1 MNALVQFG
9 TAAALTFV
17 GLFVL
22 VPVAFALARL
32 LGLYAVVPERHA
44 FVYVLFG
51 KVVATINE
59 PGLHLLP
66 FKLGGRAFLVNW
78 LGKCHV
84 VDLRLDQQ
92 YLRSQAVNSEEGAPM
107 GIGIWQE
114 MFVSDPV
121 SFLFKNTDPRGS
133 LAANV
138 SNSTVRSLSNMPL
151 GSMLVSRHK
160 MSQTVR
166 SEVSP
171 KSSEWGYQLGSI
183 YIRKVHF
190 RDHGMIRQIE
200 SKVVNRLRQVT
211 SAIKQDGVNQVSIIA
226 STAERQAAIEFA
238 KAGAIRPQLVG
249 EALKT
254 ISADPE
260 VATALFEVLE
270 AQKIETG
277 HGRLVLLPEH
287 SGLLAQLLT
296 PETEK
301 AAEREEPPSLGGSTR
316 AGDAPSTVA
325 PSTGGPAAGDGT
337 VGLTCPRCHASLR
350 VRRDAKTIQCP
361 SCGSQFGLV

>member
-1 MNALVQFG
+1 MTALTQFA
-9 TAAALTFV
+9 TAAAVTFV
-17 GLFVL
+17 GCLIL
-22 VPVAFALARL
+22 VPALFALARVF
-32 LGLYAVVPERHA
+32 GMYAIVPERHA

-51 KVVATINE
+51 KVIATIDE

-66 FKLGGRAFLVNW
+66 FRLGWRAFFVNW
-78 LGKCHV
+78 LGKCHE

-92 YLRSQAVNSEEGAPM
+92 YLRSQPVNSEEGAPI

-121 SFLFKNTDPRGS
+121 AFLFKNTDPRGP

-151 GSMLVSRHK
+151 GSMLVNLHQ

-211 SAIKQDGVNQVSIIA
+211 SAIKQDGANQVSIIA

-260 VATALFEVLE
+260 VAAALFEVLE
-270 AQKIETG
+270 AQKIGSG

-287 SGLLAQLLT
+287 SGMLAQLLT
-296 PETEK
+296 PEAEK
-301 AAEREEPPSLGGSTR
+301 AAERAEPPMLPSGASESS
-316 AGDAPSTVA
+316 AGPSARPPLPGAPENLVS
-325 PSTGGPAAGDGT
+325 
-337 VGLTCPRCHASLR
+337 LTCPRCHASMR
-350 VRRDAKTIQCP
+350 VRRDAKTIHCP